1 MLLSKVR
8 TDIVTSLELV
18 GGRHDEPEIYGGA
31 PGDPGLAGGP
41 DSLSWEING
50 DLGIVGVAGMGA
62 IIMEVL
68 HPSVMAGVFSQ
79 STYAT
84 QPLRRARNTLG
95 YVLRTTFGTTD
106 AATDVIERVK
116 KIHSRIN
123 GVRPDGVPYEALDP
137 KLIAWVHTCI
147 PWAVMTAY
155 DRYRRPLTDEE
166 KSRYLAEQ
174 APIGLLAGADWVPTT
189 VAELEEFVERLRP
202 EMAFTEQTHE
212 FIRFLAEGT
221 VEGTT
226 AGWRERTDRRLGLH
240 ASMGLMPRWA
250 RQLTGLD
257 HPGWAE
263 RVYFGPTEQLKAN
276 VVRWAYPEPPC
287 KQLALQRVGRAS
299 AAASASASAAA

>member
-8 TDIVTSLELV
+8 TDIVTSLEQV

-50 DLGIVGVAGMGA
+50 DIGIVGVAGMAA

-68 HPSVMAGVFSQ
+68 HPSVMAGVFTQ
-79 STYAT
+79 SSYAT
-84 QPLRRARNTLG
+84 QPLRRAQNTLG
-95 YVLRTTFGTTD
+95 YVLRTTFGTTE
-106 AATDVIERVK
+106 AATEVIRRVK
-116 KIHSRIN
+116 KIHSHIN
-123 GVRPDGVPYEALDP
+123 GVRPDGVPYQALDP

-147 PWAVMTAY
+147 PWAVMTAF
-155 DRYRRPLTDEE
+155 DRYRRPLTDAE

-174 APIGLLAGADWVPTT
+174 APIGLMAGADEVPTT
-189 VAELEEFVERLRP
+189 VAELEVFVERMRP

-212 FIRFLAEGT
+212 FVRFLAEGT
-221 VEGTT
+221 IEGATV
-226 AGWRERTDRRLGLH
+226 GWRERTDRRLGLH
-240 ASMGLMPRWA
+240 ASMGLMPPWA

-257 HPGWAE
+257 HPAWTE

-276 VVRWAYPEPPC
+276 LVRWAYPEPPC
-287 KQLALQRVGRAS
+287 KQLALQRMGRVPAGT
-299 AAASASASAAA
+299 AAAAAA